1 MKKLLFSAVS
11 LDIGGI
17 ETALVTLLNY
27 LVKQKENGKYKYEIT
42 LFLEKK
48 EGAFL
53 EKIDKKIQ
61 IKKYCPSRCRIVIL
75 RKLFNFA
82 KQTVFK
88 IMYKNKFDFSCAY
101 ATYSKPA
108 SFVARTASQNCCLW
122 VHSEYMQMFDN
133 NKEKYFEFFEGVKA
147 NKFKNI
153 VFVSENAKDI
163 FVNNYKNS
171 KLNENLAKEAT
182 VIYNL
187 IDVEDI
193 LKKSQEKISEKKLDE
208 IFTFLNVGRHTEEDK
223 KITRL
228 IEATKKLN
236 ENNLNFRLLLVGSGN
251 RTEEYK
257 NMVKKYNLEKK
268 IIFLGKKTNPY
279 PYFKISDSLILTSEY
294 EGFPV
299 VYLEAMVLDT
309 PIITTDVSD
318 SKQIIQ
324 DKFGIVTQK
333 DVDSIYNAM
342 KDAILHGINVKEK
355 FDYKKYNQDIK
366 EKLDKII
373 NY

>member
-1 MKKLLFSAVS
+1 M
-11 LDIGGI
+11 
-17 ETALVTLLNY
+17 
-27 LVKQKENGKYKYEIT
+27 
-42 LFLEKK
+42 
-48 EGAFL
+48 
-53 EKIDKKIQ
+53 
-61 IKKYCPSRCRIVIL
+61 
-75 RKLFNFA
+75 
-82 KQTVFK
+82 
-88 IMYKNKFDFSCAY
+88 
-101 ATYSKPA
+101 
-108 SFVARTASQNCCLW
+108 
-122 VHSEYMQMFDN
+122 
-133 NKEKYFEFFEGVKA
+133 
-147 NKFKNI
+147 
-153 VFVSENAKDI
+153 
-163 FVNNYKNS
+163 NNYKNS

-187 IDVEDI
+187 IDAEDI

-236 ENNLNFRLLLVGSGN
+236 ENNLNFRLLLVGCGN
-251 RTEEYK
+251 KTEEYK
-257 NMVKKYNLEKK
+257 NMVKKYNLEEK

-355 FDYKKYNQDIK
+355 FDYEKYNQDIK

>member
-1 MKKLLFSAVS
+1 
-11 LDIGGI
+11 
-17 ETALVTLLNY
+17 
-27 LVKQKENGKYKYEIT
+27 
-42 LFLEKK
+42 
-48 EGAFL
+48 
-53 EKIDKKIQ
+53 
-61 IKKYCPSRCRIVIL
+61 
-75 RKLFNFA
+75 
-82 KQTVFK
+82 
-88 IMYKNKFDFSCAY
+88 MYKNKFDFSCAY